1 MKQDVNKIID
11 NLSADWAQDL
21 GNSKRKL
28 AIAVEENRLLKEKV
42 EELEAELAEAKKAS
56 ENKTKEEDE

>member
-1 MKQDVNKIID
+1 MKQDVNKIIN

-42 EELEAELAEAKKAS
+42 EELEAELAEAKEAS